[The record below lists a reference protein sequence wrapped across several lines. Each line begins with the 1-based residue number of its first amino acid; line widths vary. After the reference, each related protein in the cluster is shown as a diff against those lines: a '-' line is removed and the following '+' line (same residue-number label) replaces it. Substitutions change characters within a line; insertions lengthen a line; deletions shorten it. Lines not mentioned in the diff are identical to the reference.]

1 MTARLNYY
9 LKALENEGG
18 ICFRFNMRLDLF
30 TGLILLFWAWLLT
43 NGRGPKGS
51 RPLVRA
57 KPKKVGLKQ
66 FIAQNYNDRLHKA
79 LESILGPL
87 N

>member
-1 MTARLNYY
+1 
-9 LKALENEGG
+9 
-18 ICFRFNMRLDLF
+18 MRMF
-30 TGLILLFWAWLLT
+30 TGLIPLFWAWLLT

-57 KPKKVGLKQ
+57 QPKKVGLKQ

-87 N
+87 NWNVWKKTAILISLVNSWNSREITQ